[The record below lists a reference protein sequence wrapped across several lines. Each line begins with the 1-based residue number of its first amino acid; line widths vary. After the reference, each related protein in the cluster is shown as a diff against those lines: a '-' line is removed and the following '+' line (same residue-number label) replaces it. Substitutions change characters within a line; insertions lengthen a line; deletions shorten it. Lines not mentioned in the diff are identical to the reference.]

1 MKKQCLPVAVLMGL
15 AVLLALPGAG
25 CREAPKKKVTIVD
38 GIEVV
43 SNPALP
49 LHKDPGRSLKVR
61 EKLRIRDTGDTF
73 YFEFP
78 DTPQIAPDGS
88 IFFRDRDQLLRFSPD
103 GTFLAN
109 LIKPG
114 QGPGEIESQG
124 GYLVEGDSVY
134 VADSSAKKVVH
145 MALDGRFLDERRL
158 EEHYNM
164 MTRDWFVVLMVDLPR
179 VQGVLADATYRLVY
193 TSKPDGDIRK
203 TQTFLGKFFIKP
215 PVFFAWDR
223 AYLVADAGRNLLF
236 VSLSRDYAIKVLD
249 LNEGR
254 VIRSF
259 SRDYPSVPF
268 VARPQDKAVFAQA
281 GLPNPDHA
289 DDILEL
295 FHAGASVWVLT
306 SIADEHKGS
315 LFDVFSLDGDFLDS
329 FFVSVKGEI
338 FGVLGQ
344 TIFVKET
351 AEDGTITIVLY
362 ENLES
367 P

>member
-1 MKKQCLPVAVLMGL
+1 MKNQRLPAAVSMCL
-15 AVLLALPGAG
+15 AVLSALPGAG
-25 CREAPKKKVTIVD
+25 CKEATKKKVSIVG

-43 SNPALP
+43 ANPALP
-49 LHKDPGRSLKVR
+49 LHKDPGRILKVR

-78 DTPQIAPDGS
+78 AAPQIGPDGS
-88 IFFRDRDQLLRFSPD
+88 IFFMDRDQLLKFSPD

-114 QGPGEIESQG
+114 QGPGEIERQG
-124 GYLVEGDSVY
+124 GYFVEGDSVY
-134 VADSSAKKVVH
+134 VADNAVKKVVH

-158 EEHYNM
+158 KDYCDT
-164 MTRDWFVVLMVDLPR
+164 MTRDWFVGLLVDMPR
-179 VQGVLADATYRLVY
+179 VQGVLADATYRYVCA
-193 TSKPDGDIRK
+193 SKPDGDIRK
-203 TQTFLGKFFIKP
+203 THAFPGKFFIKP

-223 AYLVADAGRNLLF
+223 AHQVADAGRNLLF

-259 SRDYPSVPF
+259 SRDYPSVPY
-268 VARPQDKAVFAQA
+268 VVRPQDKAVFAQA

-295 FHAGASVWVLT
+295 FHTGASLWVLT
-306 SIADEHKGS
+306 STADEHKGS
-315 LFDVFSLDGDFLDS
+315 LFDVFSPDGDFLDS

-338 FGVLGQ
+338 FGVLGR

-351 AEDGTITIVLY
+351 AEDGTITVVLY
-362 ENLES
+362 ESLES